1 MLMRLFAIV
10 VLSLALFAGCT
21 NTRQAQQ
28 DDSKSIL
35 RKADSG
41 QEIHGELGAMYGCST
56 GKNALSSSR

>member
-1 MLMRLFAIV
+1 MVMRLFAIV

-41 QEIHGELGAMYGCST
+41 HEIHGEVGAIYG
-56 GKNALSSSR
+56 ADAR

>member
-1 MLMRLFAIV
+1 MVMRLFAIV

-21 NTRQAQQ
+21 NAKQAQQ

-41 QEIHGELGAMYGCST
+41 QEIHGKLGAMSGAS
-56 GKNALSSSR
+56 AR